1 MRRLV
6 VCQLTVFVA
15 TVGVLLV
22 GKAAVA
28 TEHLFEAM
36 GMTKVPGKAAPDF
49 TLPSIDGQQIS
60 LQQYRGKVVFLNF
73 WATWCIP
80 CREEMPALEQLH
92 KQYQSEGLAVLAVDH
107 KESDEQV
114 KAFFQKHT
122 LSFPSLIDHNGSVF
136 RDYLVAGMPTT
147 YLIGRDGQFL
157 ARGIG
162 GRDWMRAEAHELIR
176 TLLKKGPGQAGMN
189 LQGGQ

>member
-1 MRRLV
+1 MRRRDV
-6 VCQLTVFVA
+6 RQLTMLMA

-22 GKAAVA
+22 GKAAAA

-36 GMTKVPGKAAPDF
+36 GMTTVSGKTAADF
-49 TLPSIDGQQIS
+49 TLPSIDGQHVS

-92 KQYQSEGLAVLAVDH
+92 QKYQSEGLAVLGIDH
-107 KESDEQV
+107 KESAEQV
-114 KAFFQKHT
+114 KTFFQKHA
-122 LSFPSLIDHNGSVF
+122 LSFLSLLDQQGAVF

-147 YLIGRDGQFL
+147 YLIGRDGQLL

-162 GRDWMRAEAHELIR
+162 GRDWTRAEAQELIR
-176 TLLKKGPGQAGMN
+176 TLLKKGLAGA
-189 LQGGQ
+189 GASVKGAP